1 MLGFCACLVL
11 FFFPPQK
18 PPNHSLVISATSRQ
32 ARAGVKRCVVNPAA
46 KCSEATFI
54 RLLTL
59 SNSRKPVFQ
68 ETTLRDGRGRGIKI
82 KKEEHQ
88 KNFRMDLLCCV
99 MDDSGATSHIAPSLC
114 ELYIND
120 TMNGGRMKDN
130 VFQISSTKGKKRG
143 KKPPTAP
150 PFCLRAPAIRQ
161 RGKKAELK
169 DPPSAHRRR
178 SNKLDLSLCLQF
190 VPLTGFGAFPVSA
203 CHVKPF

>member
-1 MLGFCACLVL
+1 MFRVCVGVFVLVCFC
-11 FFFPPQK
+11 FFSRHKNPQ
-18 PPNHSLVISATSRQ
+18 NHSLVISATSRQ

-59 SNSRKPVFQ
+59 SDSRRPVFQ
-68 ETTLRDGRGRGIKI
+68 ETTLRDGTGEGNEI

-88 KNFRMDLLCCV
+88 KNFRMDLLRCV

-114 ELYIND
+114 ELCIND

-143 KKPPTAP
+143 EMPPDCAAVVP
-150 PFCLRAPAIRQ
+150 VRA
-161 RGKKAELK
+161 G
-169 DPPSAHRRR
+169 DPSAREKGRIKR
-178 SNKLDLSLCLQF
+178 SPIGPQAAL
-190 VPLTGFGAFPVSA
+190 
-203 CHVKPF
+203 